1 MKIKIIGFHKQGEG
15 HPEPLPA
22 APEVLKKELAQRA
35 PAFLQKLLQKLKFSL
50 KSNSNPNLKLL
61 LNQNI

>member
-35 PAFLQKLLQKLKFSL
+35 PAFLQKLLQKLK
-50 KSNSNPNLKLL
+50 KQGEPA
-61 LNQNI
+61 Q